1 MSFHDAALWLSGT
14 NFSTALREDPY
25 PYVVLGTIHVLS
37 IALFGGMIA
46 MGNLRVLGYAM
57 RDVPVSNVIDQF
69 RPWKWTGFAILAVT
83 GILLTISEPLDL
95 YDNVYFWLSLVL
107 LVLVGLNAWIFHSG
121 IYCRVAE
128 WDTAVIAPHPAR
140 RWAWISIV
148 LWIALVF
155 AGRAIAFG

>member
-1 MSFHDAALWLSGT
+1 MSFHDAAQWLSNT
-14 NFSTALREDPY
+14 NLSTTLREDPY
-25 PYVVLGTIHVLS
+25 PYPVLSVIHVFS

-57 RDVPVSNVIDQF
+57 RDVPVSNIIEQF

-83 GILLTISEPLDL
+83 GVLLTISEPIDL
-95 YDNVYFWLSLVL
+95 YKNVYFWISLL
-107 LVLVGLNAWIFHSG
+107 LLALVGLNAWIFRYG
-121 IYCRVAE
+121 IYRRVAE
-128 WDTAVIAPHPAR
+128 WDTAIIAPHPAR
-140 RWAWISIV
+140 RWAWISIA